1 MYKINNMATLK
12 HVTVI
17 HPKFGDI
24 LNESFIDDTQFK
36 LFLNIIHSSIE
47 MNQNLSTFNGK
58 DFLLHIPSSILN
70 ECLIIGNSKEISM
83 SEVVLA
89 KSKLEG

>member
-1 MYKINNMATLK
+1 MATLK

-24 LNESFIDDTQFK
+24 LNESFIDDIQFK

-70 ECLIIGNSKEISM
+70 EC
-83 SEVVLA
+83 
-89 KSKLEG
+89 

>member
-1 MYKINNMATLK
+1 MATLK

-24 LNESFIDDTQFK
+24 LNESFIDDIQFK

-47 MNQNLSTFNGK
+47 MNNDFTTYNGK
-58 DFLLHIPSSILN
+58 DFLIHVPNVMLK
-70 ECLIIGNSKEISM
+70 ECLVLGNTKEITM
-83 SEVVLA
+83 ADVVLA

>member
-1 MYKINNMATLK
+1 MATLK

-24 LNESFIDDTQFK
+24 LNESFIDDIQFK
-36 LFLNIIHSSIE
+36 LFLKIIHSSIE

-58 DFLLHIPSSILN
+58 DFLLYIPNSILN